1 MARTSRS
8 VAQRLAAQSKSKKRR
23 PRGPITAN
31 APTADE
37 TVEEAISASPTKLPA
52 SSARPSSP
60 VPAAASTARA
70 NPLSRRPAG
79 SLSRSAFSRSTART
93 LAPRKRYSEYT
104 EEYAYVAADLRRI
117 VLVAS
122 ILIVLLVGLSYILIE
137 MGIY

>member
-31 APTADE
+31 VPAVDE
-37 TVEEAISASPTKLPA
+37 SVEEAISASPTKLPA
-52 SSARPSSP
+52 SPSRPSSL
-60 VPAAASTARA
+60 ATGSASPERV

-79 SLSRSAFSRSTART
+79 SLSRSAFSRPSARS

-122 ILIVLLVGLSYILIE
+122 ILVVLLVSLSYILIE